1 MSINS
6 SNISK
11 VDKLEICSLNVRG
24 LSNDVKRRETFNWLR
39 NKKHSVYFLQEVHS
53 SSETEKLWLAEW
65 GYIGLFSSLSSS
77 RAGVCIL
84 FNNNFAFEILKYYS
98 DPEGRFITVD
108 IKTQDKIITLQ
119 NIYAPNNDDR
129 DFFKNVFNNLSTFEC
144 EHIVLGGDFNLVQ
157 NIPKDKKGG
166 NQTTHFKSLEEIEM
180 LKENMDLTDIWRDLH
195 PSTQRFTWRRN
206 KPEIHCRLD
215 FFLISSSLSTDALE
229 ANILPGFKT
238 DHSRITLSLATKTN
252 PRGPGF
258 WKLNSH
264 FLKDLEYINL
274 IKETINEVSN
284 DYKEDETV
292 DAILLWDVMKMQI
305 RANSIKYAKQQK
317 AKQKHTEKTLETEI
331 LKLEL
336 KLEDNISDDEKC
348 EIRTKLEIKKQS
360 LEQVISYK
368 IQSSII
374 RSRTRWYNEG
384 EKIQS
389 ISSVWKKGIII
400 VKQ

>member
-1 MSINS
+1 MQEVFS
-6 SNISK
+6 SN
-11 VDKLEICSLNVRG
+11 
-24 LSNDVKRRETFNWLR
+24 
-39 NKKHSVYFLQEVHS
+39 
-53 SSETEKLWLAEW
+53 ETEKLWLAEW
-65 GYIGLFSSLSSS
+65 GYIGLFSSLSIS

-84 FNNNFAFEILKYYS
+84 FNNNFPFEILKYYS
-98 DPEGRFITVD
+98 DPGGRFITVD

-119 NIYAPNNDDR
+119 NIYAPNNGDQ

-144 EHIVLGGDFNLVQ
+144 EHIVLGGNFNLVQ

-166 NQTTHFKSLEEIEM
+166 NQTTHFKSLEEIETI
-180 LKENMDLTDIWRDLH
+180 KENMDLTDIWRDLH
-195 PSTQRFTWRRN
+195 PSTQRFTWRSN

-229 ANILPGFKT
+229 ADILPGFKT
-238 DHSRITLSLATKTN
+238 DHSLITLSLTTKTN
-252 PRGPGF
+252 PRVPGF
-258 WKLNSH
+258 WMLNSH

-274 IKETINEVSN
+274 IKETTNEVSY

-292 DAILLWDVMKMQI
+292 DATLLWDVMKMQI
-305 RANSIKYAKQQK
+305 RANAIIYAKQQK
-317 AKQKHTEKTLETEI
+317 AKQKQTEKTPETEI

-368 IQSSII
+368 TQGSII

-384 EKIQS
+384 EKNFFGLEKRHYNSKTIRNLK
-389 ISSVWKKGIII
+389 IDDNTV
-400 VKQ
+400 

>member
-1 MSINS
+1 M
-6 SNISK
+6 
-11 VDKLEICSLNVRG
+11 
-24 LSNDVKRRETFNWLR
+24 
-39 NKKHSVYFLQEVHS
+39 QEVHS
-53 SSETEKLWLAEW
+53 SNETEKLSLAEW

-77 RAGVCIL
+77 IAGVCIL
-84 FNNNFAFEILKYYS
+84 FNNNFAFEELKYYS

-119 NIYAPNNDDR
+119 NFYAPNNDDR
-129 DFFKNVFNNLSTFEC
+129 DFFKNFFNNLSTFQC

-166 NQTTHFKSLEEIEM
+166 NQTTHFKSLEEIKM

-229 ANILPGFKT
+229 ADILPGFKT
-238 DHSRITLSLATKTN
+238 DHSLITLSLATKTN

-292 DAILLWDVMKMQI
+292 DAILTFMGCDEN
-305 RANSIKYAKQQK
+305 ANQSKLIKYAKQQK
-317 AKQKHTEKTLETEI
+317 AKQNQTEKTLETEI

-336 KLEDNISDDEKC
+336 KLEDNISDVEKC
-348 EIRTKLEIKKQS
+348 EIHTKLEIKKQS

-368 IQSSII
+368 TQGSII
-374 RSRTRWYNEG
+374 RYRTRWYNEG
-384 EKIQS
+384 EIKKYK
-389 ISSVWKKGIII
+389 VFLRFGKKGIII